1 MREASWYIENK
12 LTPPKAFFDWCFS
25 QINTFKWSN
34 KEKTILASDRKN
46 CYVVEKR
53 LTTRT
58 RLTFFDKF
66 YSFAIVLVTSKR
78 IEIQS
83 YAFWSSVEDGV
94 QTIEY
99 RLSNFEQ
106 FANDEH
112 IKVTEQNDR
121 FFYGLMSNYGGMS
134 GAYTGT
140 HFYSNNW
147 KERVEKISELR
158 FLKFSTLSLYNIENC
173 YKHKKEIEFL
183 QKINAKVLA
192 EDVMYP
198 CYTYSKHSMRKS
210 VDMRTINENW
220 LRKNKQFFKNSNR
233 SFLEFE
239 LEKRIKERKGKL
251 VPGIEQYLDYRDI
264 NKIPKGV
271 GIVRFQNWV
280 IKNKVDFSYY
290 LDYLSVLKD
299 LQIEIDS
306 ENLII
311 PKDLV
316 KAHDNAVNLFN
327 QLRLEVEE
335 KDYDKRL
342 EVISKYET
350 EIDDYAFVIPK
361 KLNELIIEGKKLH
374 HCVGGSGYL
383 EKHKTGQT
391 TIVFVRD
398 KNAINEPLCT
408 LEFRNGKIIQL
419 QGKRNLEESVPE
431 SAKIASEKW
440 LEWTK
445 TLSKR
450 KAIA

>member
-140 HFYSNNW
+140 KFYSNNW
-147 KERVEKISELR
+147 KERVENLSELR
-158 FLKFSTLSLYNIENC
+158 FLKFSTLSRYDIENC

-183 QKINAKVLA
+183 QGIKANVLA
-192 EDVMYP
+192 DEVMYP
-198 CYTYSKHSMRKS
+198 TYKYTRHSCHKS
-210 VDMRTINENW
+210 VDMRTINEKW
-220 LRKNKQFFKNSNR
+220 LKNNKKFFKNSNR

-239 LEKRIKERKGKL
+239 LEKRFKERRGKA
-251 VPGIEQYLDYRDI
+251 VPGIEKYLDYRDVK
-264 NKIPKGV
+264 KIPKGI
-271 GIVRFQNWV
+271 GMIRFQNWM
-280 IKNKVDFSYY
+280 IKNDVNFSYY
-290 LDYLSVLKD
+290 LDYLALLKD
-299 LQIEIDS
+299 LNMELNS
-306 ENLII
+306 EKLII

-316 KAHDNAVNLFN
+316 KAHDDAVNLLN
-327 QLRLEVEE
+327 LLRIEVEE
-335 KDYDKRL
+335 KEYDRRL

-350 EIDDYAFVIPK
+350 EIDDYAFVVPK
-361 KLNELIIEGKKLH
+361 KLNDLIIEGRELQ
-374 HCVGGSGYL
+374 HCVGASSYI
-383 EKHKTGQT
+383 ENHKVGRT

-398 KNAINEPLCT
+398 KKAIEKPLYT
-408 LEFRNGKIIQL
+408 LELSNGRIVQL
-419 QGKRNLEESVPE
+419 EGRENKVEIPE

-440 LEWTK
+440 LKWTK